1 MWKQTIGA
9 LRLLIVFTIVT
20 GLIYPLAM
28 TGVAQAVFPSQSN
41 GSLAYID
48 NKPVGSLLLG
58 QNFSDGKY
66 FHGRPSSAG
75 TEGYDA
81 TSSSGSNLG
90 PTSQKLI
97 DGVKDN
103 LDKVR
108 TENQLREEQVV
119 PSDLVLASASGLDP
133 DISPEAAYVQVK
145 RVARE
150 RNLSESAVKTLIVG
164 QVQTRTLGLLGAPRV
179 NVLALNMAVDQLAGK

>member
-1 MWKQTIGA
+1 MWKQTISA
-9 LRLLIVFTIVT
+9 LRLLSVLTIVT

-41 GSLAYID
+41 GSLAYVE

-58 QNFSDGKY
+58 QNFSDDKY
-66 FHGRPSSAG
+66 FHGRPSAAG
-75 TEGYDA
+75 KDGYDA

-90 PTSQKLI
+90 PTNQKLM

-108 TENQLREEQVV
+108 TENQLGEDAVV
-119 PSDLVLASASGLDP
+119 PPDLVLASASGLDP
-133 DISPEAAYVQVK
+133 DISPEGAYVQVK

-150 RNLSESAVKTLIVG
+150 RNLSEPAVKELVTSH
-164 QVQTRTLGLLGAPRV
+164 VQIRTLGLLGAPRV
-179 NVLALNMAVDQLAGK
+179 NVLSLNMALDQLTSK

>member
-9 LRLLIVFTIVT
+9 LRLLILLTIVT
-20 GLIYPLAM
+20 GVLYPLAM
-28 TGVAQAVFPSQSN
+28 TGVAQAVFPSQAN
-41 GSLAYID
+41 GSLAYVD

-58 QNFSDGKY
+58 QNFNDGKY
-66 FHGRPSSAG
+66 FHGRPSAAG
-75 TEGYDA
+75 TDGYDA

-90 PTSQKLI
+90 PTNEKLI
-97 DGVKDN
+97 NGVKEN

-108 TENQLREEQVV
+108 TENQLAETNVV

-133 DISPEAAYVQVK
+133 DISPEAAYLQVGH
-145 RVARE
+145 VARE
-150 RNLSESAVKTLIVG
+150 RQLSDITIRELVTS

-179 NVLALNMAVDQLAGK
+179 NVLSLNMALDQLASK